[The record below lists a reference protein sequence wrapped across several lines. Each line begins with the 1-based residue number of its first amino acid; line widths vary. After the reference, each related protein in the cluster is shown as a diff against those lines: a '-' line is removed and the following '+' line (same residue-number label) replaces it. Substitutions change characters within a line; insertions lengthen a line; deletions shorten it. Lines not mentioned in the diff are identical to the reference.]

1 MYFQTR
7 LKIVFTRISKRNKY
21 ASILGV
27 KRSKTES
34 SVNGW
39 KIKAV
44 GEGRGTIESYRIRFL
59 SFYNSRYDFKVSKFC
74 AAKCVT

>member
-44 GEGRGTIESYRIRFL
+44 GEGRGTIESYRTFFIIL
-59 SFYNSRYDFKVSKFC
+59 
-74 AAKCVT
+74 

>member
-27 KRSKTES
+27 KRSKS